1 MGFLWDGGSPQKRC
15 GIPLPGVRPGLCCA
29 PAPPPRP
36 WAPRDAATATSPFP
50 RTQREARP
58 GCSCTNVTRELYSH
72 QDTKLYFSRNFSSA
86 RVTRWGRHGGD
97 RAGPGPPP
105 TPAPCTG
112 TGTGA
117 GEQPEGSPRPHAQ
130 HRRPSPPPQGT
141 GALTPLQRWEQRG
154 CTPRGTQRAEPCS
167 PRRGVGKKQSQQH
180 RQHLQGQERARSRGA
195 GGRQGDERE
204 GGGGRGGGRSSPSL
218 RQRLQDGVHLLSH
231 GGQSEL
237 KLVLGERSG
246 VRLGSPCSGRGQQG
260 QPARRGRGYL
270 GLHHAGPLVADVL
283 QRRGDVDLL
292 HT

>member
-180 RQHLQGQERARSRGA
+180 RQHLQGQERARSRRA

-204 GGGGRGGGRSSPSL
+204 GGGGRGGGGGPRHHCGSAFRMAFTSSATAVRANSNWSW
-218 RQRLQDGVHLLSH
+218 G
-231 GGQSEL
+231 
-237 KLVLGERSG
+237 SG
-246 VRLGSPCSGRGQQG
+246 
-260 QPARRGRGYL
+260 
-270 GLHHAGPLVADVL
+270 AG
-283 QRRGDVDLL
+283 
-292 HT
+292 